1 MIEANKTNLIIEGQ
15 SYLDTAIEWNDTAN
29 STGGTTYSSSV
40 TIFASNFIAYNISFK
55 VTKNIFPFL
64 VQLCFCNP
72 LQPFLKS
79 VPTHLESKS
88 KCVVFIT
95 LNL

>member
-15 SYLDTAIEWNDTAN
+15 GYLDTAIEWKDT

-64 VQLCFCNP
+64 VQLCFCTS

-79 VPTHLESKS
+79 VSTHLESKS